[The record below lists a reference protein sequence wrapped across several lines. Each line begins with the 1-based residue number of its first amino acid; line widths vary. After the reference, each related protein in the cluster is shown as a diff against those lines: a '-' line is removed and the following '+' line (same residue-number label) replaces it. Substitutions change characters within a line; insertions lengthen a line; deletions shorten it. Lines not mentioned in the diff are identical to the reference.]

1 MLQKDV
7 KITVE
12 RGEEEEEARKEV
24 KGSREKTSNGKI
36 TRFKHIMMHL
46 KRVEIRSVC

>member
-12 RGEEEEEARKEV
+12 REEEEEEEWKRVKKRGGKGRNEQRHNVMEV
-24 KGSREKTSNGKI
+24 I
-36 TRFKHIMMHL
+36 TRF
-46 KRVEIRSVC
+46 